1 MLVKF
6 MMTAEETYRLT
17 QDVTWYYSSY
27 TQISDFVKSEG
38 KILHCI
44 SLVSEPM
51 TYKDSKLPGF
61 HTEFISTAMR
71 DGNMNYDGYVRLW
84 KVKL

>member
-6 MMTAEETYRLT
+6 TMTADETYRLT
-17 QDVTWYYSSY
+17 QDVTWYYSY

-44 SLVSEPM
+44 FLVSEPM
-51 TYKDSKLPGF
+51 THKDSKLLGF
-61 HTEFISTAMR
+61 YTEFISTATR
-71 DGNMNYDGYVRLW
+71 DGNMLMMGM
-84 KVKL
+84 

>member
-1 MLVKF
+1 
-6 MMTAEETYRLT
+6 MTAEETYRLT
-17 QDVTWYYSSY
+17 QGVTWYYSSH

-44 SLVSEPM
+44 TLVSKPM

-61 HTEFISTAMR
+61 HTEFISTATR
-71 DGNMNYDGYVRLW
+71 DGNMIMIGM
-84 KVKL
+84 

>member
-27 TQISDFVKSEG
+27 TQISDFVKSDG
-38 KILHCI
+38 KILHA
-44 SLVSEPM
+44 SLWPQN
-51 TYKDSKLPGF
+51 P
-61 HTEFISTAMR
+61 
-71 DGNMNYDGYVRLW
+71 
-84 KVKL
+84 

>member
-1 MLVKF
+1 
-6 MMTAEETYRLT
+6 MTAEETYRLT

-51 TYKDSKLPGF
+51 TYNDSKLLGF

-71 DGNMNYDGYVRLW
+71 DGNMNYDGYVRIW
-84 KVKL
+84 KVKF

>member
-6 MMTAEETYRLT
+6 MMTAETYRLT

-27 TQISDFVKSEG
+27 TQISDLVKSEG

-44 SLVSEPM
+44 SLASEPM
-51 TYKDSKLPGF
+51 TYKGGKLPGF
-61 HTEFISTAMR
+61 HTEFISTATR
-71 DGNMNYDGYVRLW
+71 DENMIMMGM
-84 KVKL
+84 